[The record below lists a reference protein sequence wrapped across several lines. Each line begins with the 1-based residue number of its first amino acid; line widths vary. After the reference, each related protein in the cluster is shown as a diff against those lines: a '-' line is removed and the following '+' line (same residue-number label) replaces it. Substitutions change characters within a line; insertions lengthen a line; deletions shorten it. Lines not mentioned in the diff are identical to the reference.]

1 MACPISTYTMCAY
14 FFKKT
19 LPKELHHRK
28 RGIYLHPQNA
38 LKIYSYQH
46 LKKKFLN
53 ACTLRLFTRSG

>member
-1 MACPISTYTMCAY
+1 MCAY

-28 RGIYLHPQNA
+28 RGIYLHPKNA

-53 ACTLRLFTRSG
+53 ACGIRKEA